1 MVMFLRNLKVFFEN
15 IKVFF
20 WLSRFLA
27 GIIFYTREVLLTSH
41 YEKWLFEH
49 ASQPRVAC
57 QILDYFLIS
66 GVEQTSQ
73 EIHISLDEKMNS
85 KLSND
90 VHFES
95 KGFMQ
100 HGSVPKLNRAIPSSA
115 VGARFAHPKTV
126 CFVSSGRRTLPL
138 RTKRQHYPHF
148 DTSPCL

>member
-1 MVMFLRNLKVFFEN
+1 MFLRNLKVFFEN

-20 WLSRFLA
+20 GLSRFLA

-41 YEKWLFEH
+41 YEKRLFEH

-115 VGARFAHPKTV
+115 VGAGVACPKTQSKL
-126 CFVSSGRRTLPL
+126 FSGERTSPLP
-138 RTKRQHYPHF
+138 TKRQHYPHF